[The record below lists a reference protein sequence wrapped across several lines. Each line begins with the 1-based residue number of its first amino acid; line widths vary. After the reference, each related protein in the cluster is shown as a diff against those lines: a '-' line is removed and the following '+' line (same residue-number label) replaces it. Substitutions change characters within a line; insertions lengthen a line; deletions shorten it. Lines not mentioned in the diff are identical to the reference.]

1 MLRRNIKNFAFNEIF
16 EMNSAGIK
24 KPRKSKKHGGAPEKQ
39 RRRKKITTGIT
50 LP

>member
-1 MLRRNIKNFAFNEIF
+1 
-16 EMNSAGIK
+16 MNSAGIK

-50 LP
+50 LPWLQAIEYEDS